1 MVEHIRQFWEYV
13 NRRLAATRP
22 KRLFD
27 RRRNRLLIHEI
38 LTLQLAITSAIGIL
52 AIASLY
58 WGGQWILQN
67 NYSRWAL
74 QWTEELHELGAPL
87 YLTVDDEISIRLEGY
102 IEKYPEIKRVTYY
115 QLSGE
120 ELFSISNH
128 QGSQER
134 PMLGLPSEKLA
145 EAARLVGADEPY
157 IIESSILNVR
167 AFDIYAPIWTESIF
181 SDGLFD
187 FDLEAST
194 GTGTMSLIGY
204 VGLELDF
211 TEFHT
216 QLLKNIKIA
225 TFVLLLLLSV
235 SAIGGRLILRRAL
248 TAISD
253 LQEPIAELA
262 KGNLA
267 VQFKPAAHKE
277 ISDIVEALETTAAAL
292 GERDAKLL
300 KLANH
305 DALTGLYN
313 RRRFVDELQRAID
326 EIGHTQKSSAL
337 LFIDLDQF
345 KYVNDTCGHPA
356 GDRLIVNVA
365 ERLRDSVPKG
375 AVVARFGGDE
385 FAVLVRDVSRRQ
397 ARLAA
402 ELILEDMRQF
412 AHVEDTRVLHIH
424 CSIGIA
430 MIRSNETSQED
441 LLAHAD
447 IACRDAK
454 ACGRNQLRFYRVSA
468 SESKQM
474 VADIGW
480 ISKLREAIDNQTF
493 ELRYQPI
500 VNIRSGET
508 THHEVLL
515 RLREPSGKE
524 HMPDAFLPA
533 AERFGLMAEIDI
545 WLISTAIKSLAEYRK
560 EDPELRFSLNLSANA
575 FESDS
580 LATFAKSQLTK
591 YGVPAECIVFEI
603 TESLA
608 VRHLSHVEKEIAD
621 LREMG
626 CEFALDDFGTGYS
639 SFGVLKQLAV
649 DFIKIDG
656 SFIANILRDPVDQ
669 KTVQL
674 ISEIAKSAGLRTI
687 AEYVQT
693 RDAMN
698 LLGELGVD
706 FAQGYYCG
714 KPADKPL
721 RKTMPIVL
729 NSRRRRTARKA

>member
-1 MVEHIRQFWEYV
+1 MNPQVRHFWEQL
-13 NRRLAATRP
+13 NRRLAALRP
-22 KRLFD
+22 KHLFN
-27 RRRNRLLIHEI
+27 RQRNRLLIHEI
-38 LTLQLAITSAIGIL
+38 LTLQLIITSSIGIL

-87 YLTVDDEISIRLEGY
+87 YLTFDDQVSLRLEGY

-115 QLSGE
+115 ELNGE
-120 ELFSISNH
+120 ELFSIANSP
-128 QGSQER
+128 GDTSR
-134 PMLGLPSEKLA
+134 PKLGLPSDKLA
-145 EAARLVGADEPY
+145 EAARLVGADQPY
-157 IIESSILNVR
+157 IIESSLMNVR

-187 FDLEAST
+187 FDLEEAEEA
-194 GTGTMSLIGY
+194 GAMSLIGY

-211 TEFHT
+211 SEFHST
-216 QLLKNIKIA
+216 LLRNIKIA
-225 TFVLLLLLSV
+225 TFILLMLLSI

-248 TAISD
+248 TVISD
-253 LQEPIAELA
+253 LQEPISELA

-267 VQFKPAAHKE
+267 VQFKPADHKE
-277 ISDIVEALETTAAAL
+277 IADIVVALETTATAL

-305 DALTGLYN
+305 DALTGLFN
-313 RRRFVDELQRAID
+313 RRRFVDELQHAID
-326 EIGHTQKSSAL
+326 ETGTSHQSSAL

-365 ERLRDSVPKG
+365 DRLRDSVPKD

-385 FAVLVRDVSRRQ
+385 FAVLVRNVSRQQ

-402 ELILEDMRQF
+402 EMILEDMRQF
-412 AHVEDTRVLHIH
+412 AHVEDGRVLHIH

-430 MIRSNETSQED
+430 MIRSSSTSQED

-447 IACRDAK
+447 IACREAK
-454 ACGRNQLRFYRVSA
+454 ACGRNQLRFYKVSA
-468 SESKQM
+468 HESEQM

-480 ISKLREAIDNQTF
+480 IGKLREALDNQSF

-515 RLREPSGKE
+515 RLREPNGKE

-545 WLISTAIKSLAEYRK
+545 WLISNAIAALAEYRQ
-560 EDPELRFSLNLSANA
+560 EDPDLRFSLNLSANA

-580 LATFAKSQLTK
+580 LAAFAKSQLTK
-591 YGVPAECIVFEI
+591 HGVPAECIIFEI

-608 VRHLSHVEKEIAD
+608 IRHLSHVEKEIAD
-621 LREMG
+621 LRDMG

-656 SFIANILRDPVDQ
+656 SFISNIVRDPVDQ

-674 ISEIAKSAGLRTI
+674 ISEIAKSAGLQTI

-693 RDAMN
+693 RDAMT

-706 FAQGYYCG
+706 YAQGYYVG
-714 KPADKPL
+714 RPSARPG
-721 RKTMPIVL
+721 RKTMPIL
-729 NSRRRRTARKA
+729 INTRRRRVARKA

>member
-1 MVEHIRQFWEYV
+1 MTQLRQFWEQV
-13 NRRLAATRP
+13 NRRITSMRP
-22 KRLFD
+22 KRLFSS
-27 RRRNRLLIHEI
+27 RRSRLLIHEI
-38 LTLQLAITSAIGIL
+38 LTLQLIITSSIGIL

-87 YLTVDDEISIRLEGY
+87 YLTFDDEVSVGLEGY
-102 IEKYPEIKRVTYY
+102 IEKYPEIRRVTYY
-115 QLSGE
+115 ELNGE

-128 QGSQER
+128 VDEQNR
-134 PMLGLPSEKLA
+134 PRLGLPSDKLA
-145 EAARLVGADEPY
+145 DAAQLVGADEPY
-157 IIESSILNVR
+157 VIESSILNAR
-167 AFDIYAPIWTESIF
+167 AFDIYAPIWTESIPG
-181 SDGLFD
+181 DGLFD
-187 FDLEAST
+187 LDFESAEGKGAT
-194 GTGTMSLIGY
+194 SLIGY

-211 TEFHT
+211 TDFHME
-216 QLLKNIKIA
+216 LLRNIKIA
-225 TFVLLLLLSV
+225 TFVLLMLLSV
-235 SAIGGRLILRRAL
+235 SAIGGRLLLRRAL
-248 TAISD
+248 TVISD
-253 LQEPIAELA
+253 LHEPISELA

-277 ISDIVEALETTAAAL
+277 ISDIVEALETTATAL
-292 GERDAKLL
+292 GERDARLL

-313 RRRFVDELQRAID
+313 RRRFVDELQRTID
-326 EIGHTQKSSAL
+326 NTGKTKKSSAL

-365 ERLRDSVPKG
+365 ERLRESVPKG

-385 FAVLVRDVSRRQ
+385 FAVLVEDVSRRQ

-412 AHVEDTRVLHIH
+412 AHVEDGRVLHIH

-430 MIRSNETSQED
+430 MIRSGETSQED

-454 ACGRNQLRFYRVSA
+454 ACGRNQLRFYKVSER
-468 SESKQM
+468 ESKQM

-480 ISKLREAIDNQTF
+480 IGKLREALDNETF
-493 ELRYQPI
+493 ELRFQPI

-515 RLREPSGKE
+515 RLREANGKE

-545 WLISTAIKSLAEYRK
+545 WLISNAIAQLAEYRK
-560 EDPELRFSLNLSANA
+560 TDPELRFSLNLSANA

-580 LATFAKSQLTK
+580 LAAFAKSQLAK
-591 YGVPAECIVFEI
+591 NGVPAECIIFEI

-621 LREMG
+621 LRDMG

-674 ISEIAKSAGLRTI
+674 ISEIAKSAGLQTV

-693 RDAMN
+693 RDAMT

-706 FAQGYYCG
+706 YAQGYYVG
-714 KPADKPL
+714 RPTAKPV
-721 RKTMPIVL
+721 RKTMPIMI
-729 NSRRRRTARKA
+729 NSRRRRVLRKA

>member
-1 MVEHIRQFWEYV
+1 MSPRLRQFWEQV
-13 NRRLAATRP
+13 NRRLVAARP
-22 KRLFD
+22 KRLFS

-38 LTLQLAITSAIGIL
+38 LTLQLLITSSIGIL

-87 YLTVDDEISIRLEGY
+87 YLTVDDEISVRLEGY

-115 QLSGE
+115 ELNGE
-120 ELFSISNH
+120 ELFSLANSADVA
-128 QGSQER
+128 GR
-134 PMLGLPSEKLA
+134 PKLGLPSDKLA
-145 EAARLVGADEPY
+145 EAARLVGADQPY

-187 FDLEAST
+187 FDLTEAESA
-194 GTGTMSLIGY
+194 GAMSLIGY

-211 TEFHT
+211 SAFHSE
-216 QLLKNIKIA
+216 LLRNIKIA
-225 TFVLLLLLSV
+225 TFVLLLLLSI

-248 TAISD
+248 TVISD
-253 LQEPIAELA
+253 LQQPISELA
-262 KGNLA
+262 KGNLS

-277 ISDIVEALETTAAAL
+277 ISDIVVALETTATAL
-292 GERDAKLL
+292 SERDAKLL

-313 RRRFVDELQRAID
+313 RRRFVDELQIAID
-326 EIGHTQKSSAL
+326 EIGTTQKSSAL

-365 ERLRDSVPKG
+365 ERLRDSVPKD

-412 AHVEDTRVLHIH
+412 AHVEGSRVLHIH
-424 CSIGIA
+424 CSVGIA
-430 MIRSNETSQED
+430 MIRSSQTSHED

-447 IACRDAK
+447 IACREAK
-454 ACGRNQLRFYRVSA
+454 ACGRNQLRFYKVSA
-468 SESKQM
+468 RESKQM

-480 ISKLREAIDNQTF
+480 IGKLREALDNQNF

-515 RLREPSGKE
+515 RLREPNGKE

-533 AERFGLMAEIDI
+533 AERFGLMAEIDA
-545 WLISTAIKSLAEYRK
+545 WLISNAIEALAGYRK
-560 EDPELRFSLNLSANA
+560 DDPDLRFSLNLSANA

-580 LATFAKSQLTK
+580 LAAFAKSQLTK
-591 YGVPAECIVFEI
+591 HGVPAECIIFEI

-621 LREMG
+621 LRDMG

-674 ISEIAKSAGLRTI
+674 ISEIGKSAGLQTI

-693 RDAMN
+693 RDAMTM
-698 LLGELGVD
+698 LGELGVD
-706 FAQGYYCG
+706 YAQGYYVG
-714 KPADKPL
+714 RPNAKPT
-721 RKTMPIVL
+721 RKTMPIL
-729 NSRRRRTARKA
+729 INTRRRRRKA